1 MVMTS
6 NKNANYDP
14 LLLHQAHDAV
24 TKADQQKDN
33 QSYKN
38 NDDSLYVDP
47 LDIIEPDRTS
57 TASDAQK
64 AIQDAHERLMN
75 KTGGQPVE
83 EDLGGWLLVI
93 TIILII
99 LLIISVIPAL
109 AWLLSALSGNVTAAT
124 SVIPNTIIAVTTGM
138 FIQNIFQRR
147 NPLRLLAIICT
158 VLVTYGVVELGLFFL
173 DGLSTSIS
181 MGLGIIPTNG
191 LTILL
196 MSVFTVISA
205 IAKVILA
212 IVLYGYFSTSK
223 RVRRTLINNDILERP
238 RNR

>member
-1 MVMTS
+1 MVMTG

-14 LLLHQAHDAV
+14 LLPHQAHDAAA
-24 TKADQQKDN
+24 KADQQKDN

-93 TIILII
+93 TILLII

-109 AWLLSALSGNVTAAT
+109 AWLPSALSGNVTAAT
-124 SVIPNTIIAVTTGM
+124 SVILNTIVALTTGM

-147 NPLRLLAIICT
+147 NPLRLLAIICI
-158 VLVTYGVVELGLFFL
+158 VLVTYGVIELGLFFL
-173 DGLSTSIS
+173 GGLSTSILI
-181 MGLGIIPTNG
+181 GLGTMPTNS

-196 MSVFTVISA
+196 MSVFAVISA

-238 RNR
+238 HNR

>member
-1 MVMTS
+1 MVMAG

-14 LLLHQAHDAV
+14 LLLHQAHDAA
-24 TKADQQKDN
+24 TKADKQKDS

-47 LDIIEPDRTS
+47 LDIIEPDRAS

-93 TIILII
+93 TILLII

-109 AWLLSALSGNVTAAT
+109 AWLPSALSGNVTAAT
-124 SVIPNTIIAVTTGM
+124 SVILNTIIALTTGM

-147 NPLRLLAIICT
+147 NPLRLLAIICL
-158 VLVTYGVVELGLFFL
+158 VLIIYGVVELGLFFL

-181 MGLGIIPTNG
+181 MGLGTIPTNG

-196 MSVFTVISA
+196 MSVFAVISA

-212 IVLYGYFSTSK
+212 IVLYGYFSTW
-223 RVRRTLINNDILERP
+223 VTTRTPVSVGYFFLPLATK
-238 RNR
+238 

>member
-1 MVMTS
+1 MVMAG

-14 LLLHQAHDAV
+14 LLLHQAHDAA
-24 TKADQQKDN
+24 TKADKQKDS

-47 LDIIEPDRTS
+47 LDIIEPDRAS

-93 TIILII
+93 TILLII

-109 AWLLSALSGNVTAAT
+109 AWLPSALSGNVTAAT
-124 SVIPNTIIAVTTGM
+124 SVILNTIIALTTGM

-147 NPLRLLAIICT
+147 NPLRLLAIICL
-158 VLVTYGVVELGLFFL
+158 VLIIYGVVELGLFFL

-181 MGLGIIPTNG
+181 MGLGTIPTNG

-196 MSVFTVISA
+196 MSVFAVISA

>member
-1 MVMTS
+1 MVMTG

-14 LLLHQAHDAV
+14 LLLHQAHDAA
-24 TKADQQKDN
+24 TKADQQKDS

-57 TASDAQK
+57 TASDTQK

-93 TIILII
+93 TIMLII

-124 SVIPNTIIAVTTGM
+124 SVIPNAIIAVTTGM

-158 VLVTYGVVELGLFFL
+158 VLITYGVVELGLFFL

>member
-1 MVMTS
+1 MTG

-14 LLLHQAHDAV
+14 LLLHQAHDAA
-24 TKADQQKDN
+24 TKADKQKDS

-93 TIILII
+93 TILLII

-109 AWLLSALSGNVTAAT
+109 AWLPSALSGNVTAAT
-124 SVIPNTIIAVTTGM
+124 SVILNTIIALTTGM

-147 NPLRLLAIICT
+147 NPLRLLAIICL
-158 VLVTYGVVELGLFFL
+158 VLIIYGVVELGLFFL

-181 MGLGIIPTNG
+181 MGLGTIPTNG

-196 MSVFTVISA
+196 MSVFAVISA

-223 RVRRTLINNDILERP
+223 RVKRTLINNDILERP

>member
-1 MVMTS
+1 MVMTG

-14 LLLHQAHDAV
+14 LLLHQAHDAAA
-24 TKADQQKDN
+24 KADQQKDS

-93 TIILII
+93 TILLII

-158 VLVTYGVVELGLFFL
+158 VLITYGVVELGLFFL

-196 MSVFTVISA
+196 MSAFTVISA

>member
-1 MVMTS
+1 MVMTG

-14 LLLHQAHDAV
+14 LLLHQAHDAA
-24 TKADQQKDN
+24 TKADQQKDS

-57 TASDAQK
+57 TASDTQK

-93 TIILII
+93 TILLII

-109 AWLLSALSGNVTAAT
+109 AWLPSALSGNVTAAT
-124 SVIPNTIIAVTTGM
+124 SVILNTIVALTTGM

-147 NPLRLLAIICT
+147 NPLRLLAIICL
-158 VLVTYGVVELGLFFL
+158 VLIIYGVVELGLFFL

-181 MGLGIIPTNG
+181 MGLGTVPTNG

-196 MSVFTVISA
+196 MSVFAVISA

>member
-1 MVMTS
+1 MVMTG

-14 LLLHQAHDAV
+14 LLLHQAHDAAA
-24 TKADQQKDN
+24 KADQQKDS

-47 LDIIEPDRTS
+47 LDIIEPDRTR

-83 EDLGGWLLVI
+83 EDLGGWLLVV

-158 VLVTYGVVELGLFFL
+158 VLITYGVVELGLFFL

-181 MGLGIIPTNG
+181 MGLGTIPTNG

-196 MSVFTVISA
+196 MSVFTVIPA

-238 RNR
+238 HNR

>member
-1 MVMTS
+1 MVMTG

-14 LLLHQAHDAV
+14 LLLHQAHDAA
-24 TKADQQKDN
+24 TEADQQKDS

-93 TIILII
+93 TILLII

-109 AWLLSALSGNVTAAT
+109 AWLLSALSGNVTVAT
-124 SVIPNTIIAVTTGM
+124 SVIPNTIIALTTGM

-158 VLVTYGVVELGLFFL
+158 VLITYGVVELGLFFL
-173 DGLSTSIS
+173 DGLSTSNHLRCCRV
-181 MGLGIIPTNG
+181 G
-191 LTILL
+191 TILSGRAIYIYL
-196 MSVFTVISA
+196 DGARYHTNQWSNYSINVSLYRHLGHRQGHFSYCSV
-205 IAKVILA
+205 
-212 IVLYGYFSTSK
+212 
-223 RVRRTLINNDILERP
+223 RVFFD
-238 RNR
+238 